1 MDVSAM
7 KFVLKTIHHWYCMKL
22 IPKNGLRPIAMFV
35 FNGTAM
41 PEVCLYHIFW
51 SRNYGMFFVKQKS
64 EPRIL
69 RALGCFFRG
78 VPFWNQKI
86 NICLIPRTLVSYSC
100 CILSRLLVLFH
111 MWASYS
117 NITADWPKTRWMMAC
132 EGSYKIGFCDYAG
145 VRSELRSYGL
155 PYSFSI
161 WEPRSC

>member
-1 MDVSAM
+1 MIREENHGCFRYEVRAQDYSP
-7 KFVLKTIHHWYCMKL
+7 L
-22 IPKNGLRPIAMFV
+22 ILHEIDPQKRPTAYSHVCFQWNRNARSMFIS
-35 FNGTAM
+35 
-41 PEVCLYHIFW
+41 HFW

-100 CILSRLLVLFH
+100 CILSCLLVLFH

-117 NITADWPKTRWMMAC
+117 NITAD
-132 EGSYKIGFCDYAG
+132 
-145 VRSELRSYGL
+145 
-155 PYSFSI
+155 
-161 WEPRSC
+161 